1 MAQLDLRTREGAL
14 KGGLHGPAVVPGNA
28 ADSRVYLHVSG
39 QLGPVMPMGGTLDED
54 QISLL
59 RDWINQGAPW
69 GKAAEDSQAAKKTS
83 VLSVAKA
90 REITDADRAWWAF
103 QKPQKKPVPAVRD
116 ARAARNPIDGFIWQR
131 FEEKG
136 IKPAPAADRRT
147 LIRRAYLDLLG
158 LLPTPAEVEAF
169 VSDRSPD
176 AFNKLIERLLASPR
190 YGERWGRHWLDVAR
204 YADSGGYEHDYDYP
218 HAWRYRD
225 YVIRAFNED
234 KPYDQ
239 FVREQVAGDELDNVT
254 YDSVTATGFY
264 RVGPRVGYREK
275 DNPQY
280 RYSYLDDMI
289 ATTSRGF
296 MGLSVDCARCH
307 DHKFD
312 PIGQLDYYRMMA
324 VLFPFVNYEHPLA
337 PPDQVATYNAKK
349 AEIDSQIDPLK
360 KRIAEIEAPY
370 KKVAFEKI
378 LAKFPEDIQVAVRT
392 PEAERTE
399 GQQLLAAQILS
410 IGGGSVKDALSEQDK
425 TEVESLQAQIKKL
438 AAEMP
443 PPLPVAM
450 GVRDGDYRFAPDGAG
465 DEPLPGKG
473 KRIEYGVE
481 GTFLPEAGKP
491 YNPPAAHFMP
501 TADYLNLGPEVDPG
515 FLQVIWR
522 GNAPTAL
529 APASGAITTGR
540 RRALAEWL
548 LSDEHPLTARVMANR
563 IWQHHFEQGLV
574 STASNFGRMG
584 QMPTHPELL
593 DWLAVEFR
601 EQGWSMKQMH
611 RLIMSSETYQMAS
624 AFYEQAN
631 AKADPENKLLW
642 RYPQH
647 RIEAESLRDIVLA
660 ASGTLNL
667 EMGGKP
673 FFPPLLESV
682 RKSAPNGK
690 WELTKEGP
698 EVWRRS
704 IYSYWKRGLR
714 YPMFEVFDQPNPNVT
729 CERRNVTTVPTQA
742 LTLLNNEFVLV
753 QAKYFAGRV
762 KETAGDDGAEQVRA
776 LYRVAL
782 SREPSTAEL
791 ERNLAFLGEQSN
803 YHRAKGAEA
812 DASLAAL
819 TDLCDVI
826 LNANEF
832 VYIN

>member
-1 MAQLDLRTREGAL
+1 MAQLDLRTREAAL

-28 ADSRVYLHVSG
+28 AESRVYLHVSG
-39 QLGPVMPMGGTLDED
+39 QLGPIMPMGGTLNED
-54 QISLL
+54 QIFLL
-59 RDWINQGAPW
+59 RDWINQGAAW
-69 GKAAEDSQAAKKTS
+69 DKAPAESAAAKT
-83 VLSVAKA
+83 APA
-90 REITDADRAWWAF
+90 QPAAQGREITDADRAWWAF
-103 QKPQKKPVPAVRD
+103 QKPRRSALPAVRD
-116 ARAARNPIDGFIWQR
+116 SRATRNPIDSFIWQKL
-131 FEEKG
+131 EEKG

-169 VSDRSPD
+169 VKDGSPD
-176 AFNKLIERLLASPR
+176 AFAKVTEQLLASPR

-204 YADSGGYEHDYDYP
+204 YADSGGYEHDFDYP

-239 FVREQVAGDELDNVT
+239 FLREQIAGDEIDEVT
-254 YDSVTATGFY
+254 SDSLTATGFY
-264 RVGPRVGYREK
+264 RVGPSVGYREK

-280 RYSYLDDMI
+280 RYTYLDDMI

-296 MGLSVDCARCH
+296 MALSVDCARCQN
-307 DHKFD
+307 HKFD
-312 PIGQLDYYRMMA
+312 PIAQLDYYRMMA
-324 VLFPFVNYEHPLA
+324 VFFPFIRYEHPLA
-337 PPDQVATYNAKK
+337 PPDQVAAYNARK
-349 AEIDSQIDPLK
+349 AEIDAKIEPLK

-370 KKVAFEKI
+370 KKVAFEKV
-378 LAKFPEDIQVAVRT
+378 LAKFPEDIQLAVRT

-410 IGGGSVKDALSEQDK
+410 IGGGSVKDALGEQDK
-425 TEVESLQAQIKKL
+425 TEVESLQARIKKL
-438 AAEMP
+438 GEEMP
-443 PPLPVAM
+443 EPLPVAM
-450 GVRDGDYRFAPDGAG
+450 GVRDGDYRFTPDGAG

-473 KRIEYGVE
+473 QRIDYGVD
-481 GTFLPEAGKP
+481 GTFIPEAGKP
-491 YNPPAAHFMP
+491 YHPPVARMLP
-501 TADYLNLGPEVDPG
+501 TADYLNLGPEVEPG

-522 GNAPTAL
+522 DNAPAAL
-529 APASGAITTGR
+529 PPVNSAITTGR

-563 IWQHHFEQGLV
+563 IWQHHFAQGLV
-574 STASNFGRMG
+574 GTASNFGRMG
-584 QMPTHPELL
+584 EMPSHPELL
-593 DWLAVEFR
+593 DWLAVELR
-601 EQGWSMKQMH
+601 EQGWSIKQMH

-624 AFYEQAN
+624 AFHEEAN
-631 AKADPENKLLW
+631 AKADPANKLLW
-642 RYPQH
+642 RYPQR

-673 FFPPLLESV
+673 FFPPVPERV
-682 RKSAPNGK
+682 WQASAKGK

-704 IYSYWKRGLR
+704 VYSYWKRGLR

-753 QAKYFAGRV
+753 QAKHFAGRV

-776 LYRVAL
+776 LYRIAL
-782 SREPSTAEL
+782 SREPSAKEL
-791 ERNLAFLGEQSN
+791 ERNIAFLRAQSN
-803 YHRAKGAEA
+803 YHRAQSGEG
-812 DASLAAL
+812 DATLGAL

-826 LNANEF
+826 LNSNEF